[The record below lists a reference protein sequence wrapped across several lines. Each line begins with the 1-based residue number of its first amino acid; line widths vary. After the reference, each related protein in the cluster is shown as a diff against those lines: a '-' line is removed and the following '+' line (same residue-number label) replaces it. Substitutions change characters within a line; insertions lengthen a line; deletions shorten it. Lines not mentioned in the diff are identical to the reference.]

1 LSVIPCPA
9 CKEKVSTSAKECPHC
24 GHPLTVGRSGF
35 EGLKDLLGCAVQ
47 IMVVGFFIL
56 LVIGLIAS

>member
-1 LSVIPCPA
+1 MSIIPCPA

-35 EGLKDLLGCAVQ
+35 EGLKDLVGCAVQ
-47 IMVVGFFIL
+47 ITVFGFIVL
-56 LVIGLIAS
+56 LIIGLIAS

>member
-1 LSVIPCPA
+1 MSTIPCPA

-56 LVIGLIAS
+56 LIIGLIAS